1 MLLQNIKFMAI
12 ILYRKLSLCIIFITF
27 AKRCITWIS
36 MAYIKRILKDVT
48 PIPTSHG
55 IGVKQVL
62 LANGETSSAVT
73 QIAKSSLEEGE
84 KVEEHIHPTMDEH
97 YLCLSG
103 EGILFVDHQK
113 ITFIQDT
120 YVLVKAGSSHYL
132 EATSDVTFLT
142 IGVATECRQS
152 RWAEPLQ

>member
-1 MLLQNIKFMAI
+1 
-12 ILYRKLSLCIIFITF
+12 
-27 AKRCITWIS
+27 
-36 MAYIKRILKDVT
+36 MAYIKRSLTDID

-62 LANGETSSAVT
+62 LASEETSSAVT
-73 QIAKSSLEEGE
+73 QIAKSSLNKGE

-103 EGILFVDHQK
+103 EGVLYVDHQRIAFTK
-113 ITFIQDT
+113 DT

-142 IGVATECRQS
+142 MGIATECT
-152 RWAEPLQ
+152 

>member
-1 MLLQNIKFMAI
+1 
-12 ILYRKLSLCIIFITF
+12 
-27 AKRCITWIS
+27 

-62 LANGETSSAVT
+62 LANEETSSAVT
-73 QIAKSSLEEGE
+73 QIAKSSLKMGE
-84 KVEEHIHPTMDEH
+84 KVEEHIHATMDEH

-103 EGILFVDHQK
+103 EGILFVDHKK
-113 ITFIQDT
+113 IAFTQDT

-152 RWAEPLQ
+152 R